1 VPHSRLGLKIKRA
14 KVLAGLLT
22 RSRPLTG
29 PRFVLFRINH
39 TCNMKCQMCA
49 SFSELVPMEHRVL
62 SHQDMPF
69 ELFTQL
75 IDECAA
81 LDVERVSVGG
91 EGEPSLHKRFFDMLI
106 YAKEKGLEG
115 TTITNGSM
123 LLPKRVETLVDIGW
137 DELNVS
143 MNAGNKASHEAVTM
157 TRTWDRVRDG
167 LLHLK
172 ALKAERGTAYPR
184 VRQSNTLFN
193 LNYRSVVD
201 MVRFAIETGA
211 DEMTVG
217 LATLD
222 DFENDGRGVLAL
234 DPEQFAE
241 TRELL
246 AEAVA
251 LADTAPGLETNVRE
265 FQASLENASG
275 SHERITESIQMK
287 IPCTVGYWL
296 AVVDPDGEVHP
307 CCQCEDGLGSADA
320 SKGQSFTD
328 LWYGET
334 YARFR
339 EAARDIPD
347 AGKSLES
354 CSCHSCDFTPANIMY
369 YNKLHPLSRIDEAS
383 VSPRR

>member
-1 VPHSRLGLKIKRA
+1 MPHTKLGLKIKRE
-14 KVLAGLLT
+14 KVLAGILT
-22 RSRPLTG
+22 QARPLTG

-75 IDECAA
+75 IDECVA

-143 MNAGNKASHEAVTM
+143 MNAGNRESHEKVTF
-157 TRTWDRVRDG
+157 TKTWDRIRDG
-167 LLHLK
+167 LIHLK
-172 ALKAERGTAYPR
+172 ELKAERGTPYPR
-184 VRQSNTLFN
+184 VRQSNTIFN
-193 LNYRSVVD
+193 TNYRSIVD

-211 DEMTVG
+211 DEMTIG

-222 DFENDGRGVLAL
+222 DFENDGRHVLGLSAA
-234 DPEQFAE
+234 EFAE
-241 TRELL
+241 SRALLRE
-246 AEAVA
+246 AAD
-251 LADTAPGLETNVRE
+251 LADTAPRLQTNVRDFLSSIE
-265 FQASLENASG
+265 
-275 SHERITESIQMK
+275 HESNHQRITESIQMK

-296 AVVDPDGEVHP
+296 AVIDPDGEVHP
-307 CCQCEDGLGSADA
+307 CCQCEDGLGASAQ
-320 SKGQSFTD
+320 SKGTSFTE
-328 LWYGET
+328 LWYSDA

-339 EAARDIPD
+339 QAARDLPTT
-347 AGKSLES
+347 GKSIDS

-369 YNKLHPLSRIDEAS
+369 YNKLHPLSKIDEAS